1 MVCDAAGRR
10 REEIARRN
18 CRPEPLTPLR
28 RTALSPFSIVPKE
41 GALFVIA
48 HRKTRIARWRV
59 ALAVVTVCA
68 LAVAVGAALGSPTRS
83 NAVTITALIGSS
95 GPAETFA
102 VNNAARAWAKQTG
115 NKVNVVVASDLG
127 QQLAQGFASG
137 NPADIFYLGNDQVAT
152 YAKAGDLAPLD
163 NLKNVKSFYPS
174 LRAAYTFNGHLYAA
188 PKDFSTLG
196 LVINTTSWKAA
207 GLTNKDYPKTWA
219 QLATVAKKLTTSKQ
233 VGLCTNPEFH
243 RLRGFMIQAGGWL
256 VSKNGKTATINSNAN
271 VKAFNFVK
279 QLLKSGSMKLTN
291 QIGAGWGGEGFGK
304 QECAMT
310 IEGNWIAGAM
320 THDYPTVK
328 YRVVELPAGPAGK
341 GTLQYDGGW
350 GMAAA
355 SKNKSD
361 AMALISYL
369 TQTKVEMGNAKAFG
383 VMPSVMADR
392 KPWTKTYPQFSAFLA
407 GADYSRSIPTVPDI
421 ATVLGEF
428 NQQLQG
434 LPQSDP
440 KPILNR
446 VNGELQ
452 SILK

>member
-28 RTALSPFSIVPKE
+28 RTARSPFSIVPKE
-41 GALFVIA
+41 GDLFVIA

-102 VNNAARAWAKQTG
+102 VNNAAAAWSKQTG
-115 NKVNVVVASDLG
+115 NKVNVIVASDLG
-127 QQLAQGFASG
+127 QQLAQGFSSG
-137 NPADIFYLGNDQVAT
+137 NPPDIFYLGNDQVAT
-152 YAKAGDLAPLD
+152 YAKANDLAPLD
-163 NLKNVKSFYPS
+163 KLKNVKSFYPS
-174 LRAAYTFNGHLYAA
+174 LRAAYTYKGHLFAA
-188 PKDFSTLG
+188 PKDFSTLA
-196 LVINTTSWKAA
+196 LVLNTKSWKGA
-207 GLTNKDYPKTWA
+207 GLTAKDYPKTWK
-219 QLATVAKKLTTSKQ
+219 QLAAVAKKLTRNGQ

-243 RLRGFMIQAGGWL
+243 RLGVFMLQAGGWL
-256 VSKNGKTATINSNAN
+256 ASKDGKTATVNNKAN
-271 VKAFNFVK
+271 VTAFNFVK
-279 QLLKSGSMKLTN
+279 SMIKAGSMKLTN

-304 QECAMT
+304 KEGAMT

-320 THDYPTVK
+320 TNDDPTVP
-328 YRVVELPAGPAGK
+328 YRAVELPAGPAGK

-350 GMAAA
+350 GLAAK
-355 SKNKSD
+355 SKNKTE

-383 VMPSVMADR
+383 VMPSVKADA
-392 KPWTKTYPQFSAFLA
+392 KEWKKLYPQFAAFLA
-407 GADYSRSIPTVPDI
+407 GADYSKSIPTVPDI
-421 ATVLGEF
+421 ATVLGDF

-434 LPQSDP
+434 LPQSDA

>member
-1 MVCDAAGRR
+1 
-10 REEIARRN
+10 
-18 CRPEPLTPLR
+18 
-28 RTALSPFSIVPKE
+28 
-41 GALFVIA
+41 
-48 HRKTRIARWRV
+48 
-59 ALAVVTVCA
+59 
-68 LAVAVGAALGSPTRS
+68 
-83 NAVTITALIGSS
+83 VTITALIGSS

-102 VNNAARAWAKQTG
+102 VNNAAAAWSKQTG
-115 NKVNVVVASDLG
+115 NKVNVIVASDLG

-152 YAKAGDLAPLD
+152 YAKAGDLATLD

-174 LRAAYTFNGHLYAA
+174 LRAAYTYKGHLYAA
-188 PKDFSTLG
+188 PKDFSTLA
-196 LVINTTSWKAA
+196 LVLNTNSWKGA
-207 GLTNKDYPKTWA
+207 GLTAKNYPKTWA
-219 QLATVAKKLTTSKQ
+219 QLASVAKKLTRNGQ

-243 RLRGFMIQAGGWL
+243 RLGVFMLQAGGWL
-256 VSKNGKTATINSNAN
+256 VSKDGKTATVNNKAN
-271 VKAFNFVK
+271 VTAFNFVK
-279 QLLKSGSMKLTN
+279 SMIKAGSMKLTN

-304 QECAMT
+304 KECAMT

-320 THDYPTVK
+320 THDYPTVPYK
-328 YRVVELPAGPAGK
+328 AVELPAGPAGK

-350 GMAAA
+350 GLAAA
-355 SKNKSD
+355 SKNKTE

-369 TQTKVEMGNAKAFG
+369 TATKVEMGNAKAFG
-383 VMPSVMADR
+383 VMPSVKADA
-392 KPWTKTYPQFSAFLA
+392 KEWKKLYPQFSAFLA

-421 ATVLGEF
+421 ATVLGDF

>member
-1 MVCDAAGRR
+1 M
-10 REEIARRN
+10 
-18 CRPEPLTPLR
+18 
-28 RTALSPFSIVPKE
+28 
-41 GALFVIA
+41 IA
-48 HRKTRIARWRV
+48 HRKTRIARWRA

-83 NAVTITALIGSS
+83 NAVTLTALIGSS

-102 VNNAARAWAKQTG
+102 VNNAAAAWSKQTG
-115 NKVNVVVASDLG
+115 NKVNVIVASDLG

-137 NPADIFYLGNDQVAT
+137 NPPDIFYLGNDQVAT
-152 YAKAGDLAPLD
+152 YAKAGDLASLD
-163 NLKNVKSFYPS
+163 NLKNVNSFYPS
-174 LRAAYTFNGHLYAA
+174 LRAAYTYKGHLYAA
-188 PKDFSTLG
+188 PKDFSTLA
-196 LVINTTSWKAA
+196 LVLNTNSWKGA
-207 GLTNKDYPKTWA
+207 GLTAKNYPQTWA
-219 QLATVAKKLTTSKQ
+219 QLASVAKKLTRNGQ

-243 RLRGFMIQAGGWL
+243 RLGVFMLQAGGWL
-256 VSKNGKTATINSNAN
+256 VSKDGKTATVNNKAN
-271 VKAFNFVK
+271 LTAFNFVK
-279 QLLKSGSMKLTN
+279 SMIKAGSMKLTN

-304 QECAMT
+304 KECAMT

-320 THDYPTVK
+320 THDYPTVPYK
-328 YRVVELPAGPAGK
+328 AVELPAGPAGK

-350 GMAAA
+350 GLAAA
-355 SKNKSD
+355 SKNKTE

-383 VMPSVMADR
+383 VMPSVKADA
-392 KPWTKTYPQFSAFLA
+392 KEWKKLYPQFAAFLA
-407 GADYSRSIPTVPDI
+407 GADYSKSIPTVPDI
-421 ATVLGEF
+421 ATVLGDF

-434 LPQSDP
+434 LPQSDA